1 MTNHAPAAENRME
14 DKIFVKIEMISS
26 SLSILREKCIVC
38 RYKFCIQ
45 FRETAYEAASCVT
58 WSAGLS
64 TLRRLVIQNLWVRRE
79 QSAARIAFSNTSLT
93 PKNVRTLVS
102 KYDMPISFATARPE
116 H

>member
-1 MTNHAPAAENRME
+1 
-14 DKIFVKIEMISS
+14 MISS
-26 SLSILREKCIVC
+26 SPSSPRGKCIVC
-38 RYKFCIQ
+38 RNKFCIQ
-45 FRETAYEAASCVT
+45 FCETAYEAASCVT
-58 WSAGLS
+58 WRAGLS